1 MDIITI
7 SDYCVWL
14 TSPRSS
20 RSLGVLAML
29 FVPSEDEATI
39 KRWPSSPPPSTF
51 VVGIVVAF
59 QFDYDKAGNAA
70 VLRQRTSGST
80 SSTSQLHDRAR
91 RDQPA
96 AVRAVGLHHPRGDDL
111 HVGQHARGRE
121 PQGVRHHDADP
132 AGGHGRHVHGPGPD
146 PVLRVLRG
154 RAAADVLHH
163 RRVGRRA
170 APVRLAEVL
179 PLHDVRLGADAG
191 GVPGPVR
198 PDRRRELLARSTS
211 PSWARTSGAPC
222 RSGSSPGCSSASPS
236 RCRCSRS
243 TPGCPTPT
251 PRRRPRAR

>member
-1 MDIITI
+1 MPIDTI
-7 SDYCVWL
+7 SDDSVWL
-14 TSPRSS
+14 TIATFIP
-20 RSLGVLAML
+20 LVGVLAIL

-39 KRWPSSPPPSTF
+39 KT
-51 VVGIVVAF
+51 VGIAHRRRDVRRRHRRGLPVRLR
-59 QFDYDKAGNAA
+59 QGRNAA
-70 VLRQRTSGST
+70 VLRRPQVDRLHPR
-80 SSTSQLHDRAR
+80 QLHDRPR

-96 AVRAVGLHHPRGDDL
+96 AVRAVGLHHLRRDDL
-111 HVGQHARGRE
+111 HVGQHARGRQR
-121 PQGVRHHDADP
+121 QGVRHHPADP

-179 PLHDVRLGADAG
+179 PLHDVRFGADAG
-191 GVPGPVR
+191 GVPRPVR
-198 PDRRRELLARSTS
+198 PDRRPDLLA
-211 PSWARTSGAPC
+211 ARPRRVRPAASGAPC

-243 TPGCPTPT
+243 TRGCPTPT